1 MTIADAIYALCAGTS
16 LMAAWMLLRQ
26 YGARRSRV
34 LLWSS
39 IAFVGIA
46 INNVLVMLDFGV
58 FPGMDLSVVRSFTAA
73 LSMTILVYGLI
84 WEAGA

>member
-16 LMAAWMLLRQ
+16 LMAAGMLLRQ

>member
-1 MTIADAIYALCAGTS
+1 MTIADAIYALCAATS

-26 YGARRSRV
+26 YASRRSRV

-46 INNVLVMLDFGV
+46 LNNVLVVLDFGV
-58 FPGMDLSVVRSFTAA
+58 FPGVDLSLVRSFTAA